1 MAEELQQLL
10 EKIQH
15 DGVEKANAEAAA
27 ILAKARTDAAAILK
41 DAETKAAACRAKAE
55 NDARSF
61 AERAGKTVAQAARD
75 TVLEVRDAVTRLLET
90 LLAKDVS
97 AALADPAGAAALVRQ
112 VLAGLAL
119 PADAAVEVNAGAKLA
134 DTLRAQL
141 ATDAA
146 AGLKVV
152 LDENVGAGF
161 SVRLDGGRVEHDFSE
176 AAIAAALAKRLRP
189 DLAKLVQG

>member
-27 ILAKARTDAAAILK
+27 ILAKAKADAAAILK
-41 DAETKAAACRAKAE
+41 DAEDRAAACRTQAESDAKAY
-55 NDARSF
+55 
-61 AERAGKTVAQAARD
+61 AERAGKTVSQAARD
-75 TVLEVRDAVTRLLET
+75 TVLDVRGAVTRLLEK

-97 AALADPAGAAALVRQ
+97 AALADATSAAALARE

-119 PADAAVEVNAGAKLA
+119 PNGATADVNAGARLA
-134 DTLRAQL
+134 DALKAQL
-141 ATDAA
+141 AADAVN
-146 AGLKVV
+146 GVKIV
-152 LDENVGAGF
+152 LDESVGAGF

>member
-27 ILAKARTDAAAILK
+27 ILAKAKADAAAILK
-41 DAETKAAACRAKAE
+41 DAEDRAAACRTQAESDAKAY
-55 NDARSF
+55 
-61 AERAGKTVAQAARD
+61 AERAGKTVSQAARD
-75 TVLEVRDAVTRLLET
+75 TVLEVRDAVTRLLEK

-97 AALADPAGAAALVRQ
+97 AALADATAAATLARG
-112 VLAGLAL
+112 VLIGLAL
-119 PADAAVEVNAGAKLA
+119 PAGTAADVSAGARLA
-134 DTLRAQL
+134 DTLKAQL
-141 ATDAA
+141 AADATQ
-146 AGLKVV
+146 GVKIV
-152 LDENVGAGF
+152 LDESVGAGF